1 VRALCRLARDR
12 GAAVLIVSEDL
23 DELFEVSDRLMVLF
37 HGAIAAEIAR
47 EDFRAET
54 VGPFMVGMEARSDA
68 A

>member
-1 VRALCRLARDR
+1 MGVGDRDYLAL
-12 GAAVLIVSEDL
+12 
-23 DELFEVSDRLMVLF
+23 EVSDRLVVLF